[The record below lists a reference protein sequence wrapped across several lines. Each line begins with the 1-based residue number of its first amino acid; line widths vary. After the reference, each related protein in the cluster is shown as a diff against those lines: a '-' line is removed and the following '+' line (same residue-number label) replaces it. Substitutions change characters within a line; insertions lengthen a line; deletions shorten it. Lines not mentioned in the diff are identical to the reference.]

1 MNRHSSFSFR
11 LWNGLGT
18 TLLNGFAWLVVAAYL
33 FPILYMVATSL
44 KTGDQF
50 LDANAPLLPAQ
61 RVTYEYEGKAYA
73 LYYVPAEQGL
83 QEWAL
88 VVRRRAYSEF
98 IDPAHP
104 EQGLIRWDGY
114 WGSLKAVYRFEYTLD
129 AFEEIWDDGEFL
141 WPVART
147 LVIAALG
154 GTGALVS
161 SILVAYGFARYP
173 VPAGRWLF
181 ILLIASIMLPEKVT
195 LIPTYFMYAR
205 VLKWIGTWLPL
216 IVPHFFGNAIMI
228 FLLRQNFKSISKDI
242 EEAAILDGAGP
253 LRLLISII
261 LPQATPT
268 VITVALLQFFYFWNE
283 TRQAA
288 LYLSIARDLSP
299 VSFWLQ
305 TYSSF
310 FPGFHLLQAS
320 ALMVMIVPILVVL
333 LTQRIFM
340 QGVVVT
346 DSEK

>member
-1 MNRHSSFSFR
+1 
-11 LWNGLGT
+11 
-18 TLLNGFAWLVVAAYL
+18 
-33 FPILYMVATSL
+33 
-44 KTGDQF
+44 
-50 LDANAPLLPAQ
+50 
-61 RVTYEYEGKAYA
+61 
-73 LYYVPAEQGL
+73 
-83 QEWAL
+83 
-88 VVRRRAYSEF
+88 
-98 IDPAHP
+98 
-104 EQGLIRWDGY
+104 
-114 WGSLKAVYRFEYTLD
+114 
-129 AFEEIWDDGEFL
+129 
-141 WPVART
+141 
-147 LVIAALG
+147 
-154 GTGALVS
+154 
-161 SILVAYGFARYP
+161 
-173 VPAGRWLF
+173 
-181 ILLIASIMLPEKVT
+181 
-195 LIPTYFMYAR
+195 
-205 VLKWIGTWLPL
+205 
-216 IVPHFFGNAIMI
+216 MI
-228 FLLRQNFKSISKDI
+228 FLLRQNFKSISKDV